1 MKVYVMT
8 KTKLFGCE
16 IFVDVKGSKK
26 AAEKAFRDKYPNM
39 RYSGMGD
46 SYTSQ
51 KEITPDNGALLLFI
65 HEREV

>member
-8 KTKLFGCE
+8 KAKLFGAE

-26 AAEKAFRDKYPNM
+26 AAEKAFREQYPFM
-39 RYSGMGD
+39 RHSYGD

>member
-8 KTKLFGCE
+8 KAKPFGDE
-16 IFVDVKGSKK
+16 IFVDVKPTRK
-26 AAEKAFRDKYPNM
+26 AAEKAFRENYPFM
-39 RYSGMGD
+39 RYSGFD

-51 KEITPDNGALLLFI
+51 KEITPDNEAILLFI